1 MHIISN
7 FPEKRTS
14 RMEVIED
21 DIPVSGMIL
30 QLRTDGKKV
39 KNLYT
44 VPEKQAVSF
53 REENGYITFTV
64 PDFAGHTMIVAEE

>member
-30 QLRTDGKKV
+30 QLRTDGKNV

-53 REENGYITFTV
+53 KEENGYITFTV

>member
-14 RMEVIED
+14 RMEVVED

-30 QLRTDGKKV
+30 KLRTDGRKV

-44 VPEKQAVSF
+44 VPEKQEIAF
-53 REENGYITFTV
+53 TEEKGYITFTV